1 MGEFLELQPDTNQDV
16 LEAVNNQ
23 MFVIYQYTERQLNEI
38 EIKYIA
44 VHVCAAIERKK
55 NKEVAFRVIV
65 ACHAGIGTSRLL
77 LEKLK
82 RHFII
87 LQMLRQPQ
95 RGHRFLWLCI

>member
-1 MGEFLELQPDTNQDV
+1 MINEVLEDNQDV

-77 LEKLK
+77 LKS
-82 RHFII
+82 
-87 LQMLRQPQ
+87 
-95 RGHRFLWLCI
+95 

>member
-1 MGEFLELQPDTNQDV
+1 
-16 LEAVNNQ
+16 

-65 ACHAGIGTSRLL
+65 ACHEMCIRDSCRMEWKHRRT
-77 LEKLK
+77 
-82 RHFII
+82 RH
-87 LQMLRQPQ
+87 
-95 RGHRFLWLCI
+95 